1 MWLQALKEQ
10 ARLDDLTT
18 VLNFNHHSQHG
29 LQKMTRKNVN
39 HRYLW
44 NSTDNKYTWFYQVIS
59 TINNFSTDGDCY
71 QFSK

>member
-44 NSTDNKYTWFYQVIS
+44 NSTD
-59 TINNFSTDGDCY
+59 GDCY

>member
-1 MWLQALKEQ
+1 LTFRSSWMWLQALKEQ

-44 NSTDNKYTWFYQVIS
+44 NSTGNTRGFIK
-59 TINNFSTDGDCY
+59 
-71 QFSK
+71 